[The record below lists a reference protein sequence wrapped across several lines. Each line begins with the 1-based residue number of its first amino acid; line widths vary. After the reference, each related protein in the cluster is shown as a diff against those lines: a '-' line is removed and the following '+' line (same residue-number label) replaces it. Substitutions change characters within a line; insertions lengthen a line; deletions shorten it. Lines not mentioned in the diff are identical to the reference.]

1 MQDGSVRSPP
11 QMAVRTPSKAEAG
24 QPPDLPSLLYN
35 ERIVYI
41 GMPLVQQVTELL
53 IAELMYFNQ
62 VKPEDEVTLYINSLG
77 AQQQKQQIAFESEA
91 LAVLDT
97 MNYIEPDIRTLCI
110 AQSMG
115 NATLLLAG
123 GTPGKRAAMP
133 NAKIQTAPPRLNRG
147 FGTSVDMQIR
157 AKEMEYVASQQIDLL
172 AEFTGQPRET
182 IEEEFSRDRYY
193 SPESAVEFGLIDEVM
208 QIDSDKVVVSN
219 FWENALYKFTKDHEK
234 RDERLKKY
242 EELGREEV
250 ERANKGMAEY
260 GLLEE
265 RESRGPPRN

>member
-147 FGTSVDMQIR
+147 FGTSVEMQIR

-208 QIDSDKVVVSN
+208 QIDSDKMVVSN

-265 RESRGPPRN
+265 RENRGPPRS